1 MAQVR
6 GIVFAVCATVLI
18 STSVESRAEDWRDG
32 LPFNLHGFVEGG
44 FGIRT
49 QNDPN
54 QHQDV
59 NYAELRLQLEASKAL
74 ESAEFK
80 FRLDLFRDEALH
92 EFNVDLR
99 EAHVLFTPGDFVDLK
114 IGRQILTWGT
124 GDLVFLNDLFPKDFQ
139 SFFIGRE
146 ESYLKAPSNSVKS
159 SFYFDFFNLD
169 LVWNPLFNSDRFING
184 ERLSF
189 FNPFLSRKTGERE
202 ELSSREPEGIL
213 KDSEIHLR
221 AFKNVKG
228 YELALYG
235 YYGFFKNP
243 GGFNLAGEATFPR
256 LAVYGASVRGNVLKG
271 IGNIEIAYY
280 DSLKDPRGTNP
291 LINNSQLR
299 FLMGYT
305 QELLPDFN
313 IGFQYYLEHRVHH
326 DRFIRNLPPGAL
338 AQDENR
344 HTLTVRLTQLLLQQN
359 LSLSL
364 FTFYV
369 PSDGEAYLRP
379 IVHYKV
385 SDSWSATLGANVFTG
400 SSDNN
405 FFGQLEDNSNVY
417 VRIRYSY

>member
-1 MAQVR
+1 
-6 GIVFAVCATVLI
+6 
-18 STSVESRAEDWRDG
+18 
-32 LPFNLHGFVEGG
+32 
-44 FGIRT
+44 
-49 QNDPN
+49 
-54 QHQDV
+54 
-59 NYAELRLQLEASKAL
+59 
-74 ESAEFK
+74 
-80 FRLDLFRDEALH
+80 
-92 EFNVDLR
+92 
-99 EAHVLFTPGDFVDLK
+99 
-114 IGRQILTWGT
+114 
-124 GDLVFLNDLFPKDFQ
+124 
-139 SFFIGRE
+139 
-146 ESYLKAPSNSVKS
+146 
-159 SFYFDFFNLD
+159 
-169 LVWNPLFNSDRFING
+169 LVWNPLFNSDRFVNG

-189 FNPFLSRKTGERE
+189 FNPFLGRKTGERE
-202 ELSSREPEGIL
+202 ELSSRQPEGIL

-280 DSLKDPRGTNP
+280 DSLKDQSGTNP

-299 FLMGYT
+299 FLAGYT
-305 QELLPDFN
+305 QELLPNFN
-313 IGFQYYLEHRVHH
+313 IGFQYYLEHMIHH
-326 DRFIRNLPPGAL
+326 DRFIRNLPPGIL
-338 AQDENR
+338 EQDENR

-379 IVHYKV
+379 IVSYKV
-385 SDSWSATLGANVFTG
+385 SDAWSATLGANIFTG
-400 SSDNN
+400 SGENN

-417 VRIRYSY
+417 ARIRYSY

>member
-1 MAQVR
+1 MR
-6 GIVFAVCATVLI
+6 GIVFALCVTVFLA
-18 STSVESRAEDWRDG
+18 TSVESRAEDWRDG
-32 LPFNLHGFVEGG
+32 LPFDLNGFVEGG

-54 QHQDV
+54 QRHDV
-59 NYAELRLQLEASKAL
+59 NYAELRLQLEASKSL

-80 FRLDLFRDEALH
+80 LRLDLFRDEALH
-92 EFNVDLR
+92 EFSADLR
-99 EAHVLFTPGDFVDLK
+99 EAHASFTPGESVDLK

-124 GDLVFLNDLFPKDFQ
+124 GDLFFLNDLFPKDFQ

-169 LVWNPLFNSDRFING
+169 LVWNPLFNSDRFVNG

-189 FNPFLSRKTGERE
+189 FNPFLGRKVGERE
-202 ELSSREPEGIL
+202 ELSSREPETWL

-221 AFKNVKG
+221 AFKNVSG

-243 GGFNLAGEATFPR
+243 GGFNFAGEATFPR

-271 IGNIEIAYY
+271 IGNIEVAYY
-280 DSLKDPRGTNP
+280 DSLKDQSGTNP

-299 FLMGYT
+299 FLAGYT
-305 QELLPDFN
+305 QELLTDLN

-326 DRFIRNLPPGAL
+326 DRFIANLPPGAL

-364 FTFYV
+364 FTFYA
-369 PSDGEAYLRP
+369 PSDGDAYLRP
-379 IVHYKV
+379 IVSYKV
-385 SDSWSATLGANVFTG
+385 SDSWSATLGANIFTG
-400 SSDNN
+400 DSQNT

-417 VRIRYSY
+417 TRVRYSY

>member
-1 MAQVR
+1 MKR
-6 GIVFAVCATVLI
+6 LVFALCLAALLW
-18 STSVESRAEDWRDG
+18 SPSESYAEDWRKD
-32 LPFNLHGFVEGG
+32 LPFDLHGFVEGG
-44 FGIRT
+44 LGIRT

-54 QHQDV
+54 QHHDV

-74 ESAEFK
+74 ESVEFK

-92 EFNVDLR
+92 EFKADLR
-99 EAHVLFTPGDFVDLK
+99 EAHASFTPSDFVDLK

-124 GDLVFLNDLFPKDFQ
+124 GDLFFLNDLFPKDFQ

-146 ESYLKAPSNSVKS
+146 ESYLKAPSNSIKS

-169 LVWNPLFNSDRFING
+169 MVWNPLFNSDRFVNG

-189 FNPFLSRKTGERE
+189 FNPFLGRKVGERE
-202 ELSSREPEGIL
+202 ELNSQEPDDIL

-221 AFKNVKG
+221 AFKNVAG

-243 GGFNLAGEATFPR
+243 GGFNIAGEATFSR

-271 IGNIEIAYY
+271 IGNIEFAYY
-280 DSLKDPRGTNP
+280 DSLKDQSGTNP
-291 LINNSQLR
+291 LTSNSQLR

-305 QELLPDFN
+305 QELFTDFN
-313 IGFQYYLEHRVHH
+313 IGFQYYLEHMVHH
-326 DRFIRNLPPGAL
+326 DRFMNNLPPGAL

-359 LSLSL
+359 LRVSL
-364 FTFYV
+364 FTFYS

-379 IVHYKV
+379 VVDYKV
-385 SDSWSATLGANVFTG
+385 SDSWSATLGANIFTG
-400 SSDNN
+400 SGESN

-417 VRIRYSY
+417 TRVRYSY

>member
-1 MAQVR
+1 MKMTA
-6 GIVFAVCATVLI
+6 GLFCLAVILWQAPADAY
-18 STSVESRAEDWRDG
+18 AEDWRDD
-32 LPFNLHGFVEGG
+32 LPFDLHGFVEGG
-44 FGIRT
+44 LGIRT

-54 QHQDV
+54 QHHDA
-59 NYAELRLQLEASKAL
+59 NYAELRFQLEASKTL
-74 ESAEFK
+74 DEAEFK

-92 EFNVDLR
+92 EFNADLR
-99 EAHVLFTPGDFVDLK
+99 EAHVLLTPSDIVDFK

-124 GDLVFLNDLFPKDFQ
+124 GDLIFLNDLFPKDFQ

-146 ESYLKAPSNSVKS
+146 ESYLKAPSNSIKT
-159 SFYFDFFNLD
+159 SFFLD
-169 LVWNPLFNSDRFING
+169 AININLVWSPLFNSDRFVNG

-189 FNPFLSRKTGERE
+189 FNPFLGRKTGELE
-202 ELSSREPEGIL
+202 ELSSREPETL
-213 KDSEIHLR
+213 FKDSEIHLR

-228 YELALYG
+228 YEWALYG

-291 LINNSQLR
+291 RVNNSQFR

-305 QELLPDFN
+305 QELFPDFN
-313 IGFQYYLEHRVHH
+313 IGFQYYLEHMMHH
-326 DRFIRNLPPGAL
+326 SSFMQTLPPGAF
-338 AQDENR
+338 AQDKNR
-344 HTLTVRLTQLLLQQN
+344 HTFTVRLTQLLLQQN
-359 LSLSL
+359 LRLSL

-379 IVHYKV
+379 IAHYKV
-385 SDSWSATLGANVFTG
+385 SDSWSATVGANIFTG
-400 SSDNN
+400 DGQST

-417 VRIRYSY
+417 ARVRYSY

>member
-1 MAQVR
+1 MAEMR
-6 GIVFAVCATVLI
+6 GMAFVFCMAVLF
-18 STSVESRAEDWRDG
+18 STPVESRAEDWRDN
-32 LPFNLHGFVEGG
+32 LPFSLHGFVEGG

-59 NYAELRLQLEASKAL
+59 NYAELRLQLEASKRL

-92 EFNVDLR
+92 EFNADLR
-99 EAHVLFTPGDFVDLK
+99 EAHVLFTPGDFVDFK
-114 IGRQILTWGT
+114 VGRQILTWGT

-159 SFYFDFFNLD
+159 SFYFDLFNLD
-169 LVWNPLFNSDRFING
+169 LVWNPLFNSDRFVNG

-189 FNPFLSRKTGERE
+189 FNPFLGRKTGERE
-202 ELSSREPEGIL
+202 ELSSRQPEGIL

-280 DSLKDPRGTNP
+280 DSLKDQSGTNP

-299 FLMGYT
+299 FLAGYT
-305 QELLPDFN
+305 QELLPNFN
-313 IGFQYYLEHRVHH
+313 IGFQYYLEHMIHH
-326 DRFIRNLPPGAL
+326 DRFIRNLPPGIL
-338 AQDENR
+338 EQDENR

-379 IVHYKV
+379 IVSYKV
-385 SDSWSATLGANVFTG
+385 SDAWSATLGANIFTG
-400 SSDNN
+400 SGENN
-405 FFGQLEDNSNVY
+405 FFGQMEDNSNVY
-417 VRIRYSY
+417 ARIRYSY

>member
-1 MAQVR
+1 MKLSIGLFLLTTILWVA
-6 GIVFAVCATVLI
+6 ATL
-18 STSVESRAEDWRDG
+18 EAAEAKSWREG

-54 QHQDV
+54 QSHDV
-59 NYAELRLQLEASKAL
+59 NYSELRLQIEASKAL

-92 EFNVDLR
+92 EFNADLR
-99 EAHVLFTPGDFVDLK
+99 EAHAVFSPGDFIDLK

-124 GDLVFLNDLFPKDFQ
+124 GDLIFLNDLFPKDFQ

-146 ESYLKAPSNSVKS
+146 ESYLKAPSNSIKS
-159 SFYFDFFNLD
+159 SYYFDWFNLD
-169 LVWNPLFNSDRFING
+169 LVWNPLFNSDRFLNG
-184 ERLSF
+184 ERLSI
-189 FNPFLSRKTGERE
+189 FNPFLNRKIGERE
-202 ELSSREPEGIL
+202 KLSSREPETLL

-243 GGFNLAGEATFPR
+243 GGFNLVGEAIFPR

-280 DSLKDPRGTNP
+280 DSLKDQGGTNP
-291 LINNSQLR
+291 FINNSQFR
-299 FLMGYT
+299 FLAGYT
-305 QELLPDFN
+305 QELATNFN
-313 IGFQYYLEHRVHH
+313 IGFQYYLEHMVHH
-326 DRFIRNLPPGAL
+326 DQFMQNLPPGAL
-338 AQDENR
+338 PQDENR

-385 SDSWSATLGANVFTG
+385 SDAWSATLGANIFTG
-400 SSDNN
+400 SGENN
-405 FFGQLEDNSNVY
+405 FFGQLENNSNVY
-417 VRIRYSY
+417 ARMRYSY

>member
-1 MAQVR
+1 MKLKL
-6 GIVFAVCATVLI
+6 VFFCLVAILWEVPTVA
-18 STSVESRAEDWRDG
+18 AEDWRKD
-32 LPFNLHGFVEGG
+32 LPFDLNGFVEGG
-44 FGIRT
+44 LGIRT

-54 QHQDV
+54 QHHDV
-59 NYAELRLQLEASKAL
+59 NYAELRLQLEASRAL

-92 EFNVDLR
+92 EFNADLR
-99 EAHVLFTPGDFVDLK
+99 EAHVLLTPSDVLDLK

-124 GDLVFLNDLFPKDFQ
+124 GDLLFLNDLFPKDFQ

-146 ESYLKAPSNSVKS
+146 ESYLKAPSDSVKS
-159 SFYFDFFNLD
+159 SFYFEMFNLD
-169 LVWNPLFNSDRFING
+169 LVWNPLFNSDRFVNG

-189 FNPFLSRKTGERE
+189 FNPFLGRKTGERE
-202 ELSSREPEGIL
+202 ELSSREPETWF

-243 GGFNLAGEATFPR
+243 GGFNPAGEATFPR
-256 LAVYGASVRGNVLKG
+256 LAVYGASIRGNVLKG
-271 IGNIEIAYY
+271 IGNMEIAYY
-280 DSLKDPRGTNP
+280 DSLKDSRGTNP
-291 LINNSQLR
+291 LVNNSQFR
-299 FLMGYT
+299 FLVGYT

-313 IGFQYYLEHRVHH
+313 IGFQYYLEHMVHH
-326 DRFIRNLPPGAL
+326 ARFMQNLPAGAF

-359 LSLSL
+359 LRLSL

-379 IVHYKV
+379 MAHYKV
-385 SDSWSATLGANVFTG
+385 SDAWSATVGGNIFTG
-400 SSDNN
+400 DGQST
-405 FFGQLEDNSNVY
+405 FFGQLDDNSNVY
-417 VRIRYSY
+417 ARARYSY

>member
-1 MAQVR
+1 MKWKTGLFCLV
-6 GIVFAVCATVLI
+6 AVLWVTPAVA
-18 STSVESRAEDWRDG
+18 AEDWRKD
-32 LPFNLHGFVEGG
+32 LPFDLHGFIEGG

-54 QHQDV
+54 QHHDV
-59 NYAELRLQLEASKAL
+59 NYAELRLQLEASRAL

-92 EFNVDLR
+92 EFNADLR
-99 EAHVLFTPGDFVDLK
+99 EAHALFTPSDVLDLK

-159 SFYFDFFNLD
+159 SFFFDLFNLD
-169 LVWNPLFNSDRFING
+169 LVWNPLFNSDRFVNG

-189 FNPFLSRKTGERE
+189 FNPFLGRKTGERE
-202 ELSSREPEGIL
+202 ELSSREPETWF

-271 IGNIEIAYY
+271 IGYLEIAYY

-291 LINNSQLR
+291 LVNNSQFR
-299 FLMGYT
+299 FLVGYT

-313 IGFQYYLEHRVHH
+313 IGFQYYLEHMAQHA
-326 DRFIRNLPPGAL
+326 RFMQNLPAGAL

-344 HTLTVRLTQLLLQQN
+344 HTFTVRLTQLLLQQN
-359 LSLSL
+359 LRLSL

-379 IVHYKV
+379 MAHYKV
-385 SDSWSATLGANVFTG
+385 SDAWSATVGANIFTG
-400 SSDNN
+400 DGQST
-405 FFGQLEDNSNVY
+405 FFSQLDDNSNIYARV
-417 VRIRYSY
+417 RYSY

>member
-1 MAQVR
+1 MKSV
-6 GIVFAVCATVLI
+6 VFTVCLAILI
-18 STSVESRAEDWRDG
+18 SSPVESQAQDWRKD
-32 LPFNLHGFVEGG
+32 LPFNLHGFIEGG
-44 FGIRT
+44 FGIRM

-54 QHQDV
+54 QSHDV
-59 NYAELRLQLEASKAL
+59 NYAELRLQIEASKAL
-74 ESAEFK
+74 EWAEFK

-92 EFNVDLR
+92 EFNADLR
-99 EAHVLFTPGDFVDLK
+99 EAHVLFTPSDIVDLK

-124 GDLVFLNDLFPKDFQ
+124 GDLIFLNDLFPKDFQ

-146 ESYLKAPSNSVKS
+146 ESYLKAPSNSIKS
-159 SFYFDFFNLD
+159 SFYFDLFNLD

-189 FNPFLSRKTGERE
+189 FNPFLGRKTGERE
-202 ELSSREPEGIL
+202 KLSSREPEGIL

-221 AFKNVKG
+221 MFKNVKG

-243 GGFNLAGEATFPR
+243 GGFNLAGEAIFPR

-280 DSLKDPRGTNP
+280 DSLKDQRGTNP
-291 LINNSQLR
+291 LINNSQFR

-305 QELLPDFN
+305 QELIQNFN
-313 IGFQYYLEHRVHH
+313 IGFQYYLEHMVHH
-326 DRFIRNLPPGAL
+326 DRFIQSLPPGTVAL
-338 AQDENR
+338 DENR
-344 HTLTVRLTQLLLQQN
+344 HTLTVRLTQLLFQQN

-379 IVHYKV
+379 IIHYKV
-385 SDSWSATLGANVFTG
+385 SDAWSATLGANIFTG
-400 SSDNN
+400 PGQSN
-405 FFGQLEDNSNVY
+405 FFSQLEDNSNIYARV
-417 VRIRYSY
+417 RYSY

>member
-1 MAQVR
+1 MKR
-6 GIVFAVCATVLI
+6 LVFALCVAALLW
-18 STSVESRAEDWRDG
+18 SPSESRAEDWRDG

-44 FGIRT
+44 FGVRT

-54 QHQDV
+54 QHHDV
-59 NYAELRLQLEASKAL
+59 NYAELRLQLEASKTL

-80 FRLDLFRDEALH
+80 LRLDLFRDEALH
-92 EFNVDLR
+92 KFSADLR
-99 EAHVLFTPGDFVDLK
+99 EAHASFTPSDSIDLK

-124 GDLVFLNDLFPKDFQ
+124 GDLFFLNDLFPKDFQ

-169 LVWNPLFNSDRFING
+169 LVWNPLFNSDRFVNG

-189 FNPFLSRKTGERE
+189 FNPFLNRKVGERE
-202 ELSSREPEGIL
+202 ELSSREPETWL

-221 AFKNVKG
+221 AFKNVNG

-243 GGFNLAGEATFPR
+243 GGFNLAGEAIFPR

-271 IGNIEIAYY
+271 IGNIEVAYY
-280 DSLKDPRGTNP
+280 DSLKNQSGTNP
-291 LINNSQLR
+291 LISNSQFR
-299 FLMGYT
+299 FLAGYT
-305 QELLPDFN
+305 QELLTDLN

-326 DRFIRNLPPGAL
+326 DRFIANLPPGAL

-364 FTFYV
+364 FTFYA
-369 PSDGEAYLRP
+369 PSDGDAYLRP
-379 IVHYKV
+379 IVSYKV
-385 SDSWSATLGANVFTG
+385 SDSWSATLGANIFTG
-400 SSDNN
+400 DSQNT

-417 VRIRYSY
+417 TRVRYSY

>member
-1 MAQVR
+1 MKLKL
-6 GIVFAVCATVLI
+6 GIFCLVAVLWATPAVA
-18 STSVESRAEDWRDG
+18 AEDWRKD
-32 LPFNLHGFVEGG
+32 LPFDLHGFIEGG

-54 QHQDV
+54 QHHDV
-59 NYAELRLQLEASKAL
+59 NYGELRLQLEASRAL

-92 EFNVDLR
+92 EFNADLR
-99 EAHVLFTPGDFVDLK
+99 EAHALFTLSDIVDLK

-124 GDLVFLNDLFPKDFQ
+124 GDLIFLNDLFPKDFQ

-159 SFYFDFFNLD
+159 SFFFDLFNLD
-169 LVWNPLFNSDRFING
+169 LVWNPLFNSDRFVNG

-189 FNPFLSRKTGERE
+189 FNPFLGRKTGERE
-202 ELSSREPEGIL
+202 ELSSREPETWF

-271 IGNIEIAYY
+271 IGYLEIAYY

-291 LINNSQLR
+291 LVNNSQFR
-299 FLMGYT
+299 FLVGYT

-313 IGFQYYLEHRVHH
+313 IGFQYYLEHMAQHA
-326 DRFIRNLPPGAL
+326 RFMQNLPAGAL

-344 HTLTVRLTQLLLQQN
+344 HTFTVRLTQLLLQQN
-359 LSLSL
+359 LRLSL

-379 IVHYKV
+379 MAHYKV
-385 SDSWSATLGANVFTG
+385 SDAWSATVGANVFTG
-400 SSDNN
+400 DGQST
-405 FFGQLEDNSNVY
+405 FFSQLDDNSNIYARV
-417 VRIRYSY
+417 RYSY

>member
-1 MAQVR
+1 MAQMKLKLGLFYLV
-6 GIVFAVCATVLI
+6 AVLWVTPAVA
-18 STSVESRAEDWRDG
+18 AEDWRKD
-32 LPFNLHGFVEGG
+32 LPFDLHGFIEGG

-54 QHQDV
+54 QHHDV
-59 NYAELRLQLEASKAL
+59 NYAELRLQLEASRAL
-74 ESAEFK
+74 ESVEFK

-92 EFNVDLR
+92 EFNADLR
-99 EAHVLFTPGDFVDLK
+99 EAHVLFTPSDVLDLK

-124 GDLVFLNDLFPKDFQ
+124 GDLLFLNDLFPKDFQ

-159 SFYFDFFNLD
+159 SFYFDLFNLD
-169 LVWNPLFNSDRFING
+169 LVWNPLFNSDRFVNG

-189 FNPFLSRKTGERE
+189 FNPFLVRKTGERE
-202 ELSSREPEGIL
+202 ELSSREPETWF

-271 IGNIEIAYY
+271 IGNLEIAYY
-280 DSLKDPRGTNP
+280 DSLKDPHGTNP
-291 LINNSQLR
+291 LVNNSQFR
-299 FLMGYT
+299 FLAGYT

-313 IGFQYYLEHRVHH
+313 IGFQYYLEHMAQH
-326 DRFIRNLPPGAL
+326 DRFMRNLPAGAL

-344 HTLTVRLTQLLLQQN
+344 HTFTVRLTQLLLQQN
-359 LSLSL
+359 LRLSL

-379 IVHYKV
+379 MAHYKV
-385 SDSWSATLGANVFTG
+385 SDAWSATVGANIFTG
-400 SSDNN
+400 DGQST
-405 FFGQLEDNSNVY
+405 FFGQLDDNSNVY
-417 VRIRYSY
+417 VRVRTSY

>member
-1 MAQVR
+1 VR
-6 GIVFAVCATVLI
+6 GLAFALCVTVLFA
-18 STSVESRAEDWRDG
+18 TSVESRAEDWRDG
-32 LPFNLHGFVEGG
+32 LPFSLNGFVEGG

-54 QHQDV
+54 QSHDV
-59 NYAELRLQLEASKAL
+59 NYAELRLQFEASKTL

-92 EFNVDLR
+92 EFNADLR
-99 EAHVLFTPGDFVDLK
+99 EAHVLFTPSDFIDLN

-124 GDLVFLNDLFPKDFQ
+124 GDLIFLNDLFPKDFQ

-146 ESYLKAPSNSVKS
+146 ESYLKAPSNSIKS
-159 SFYFDFFNLD
+159 SFYFDFLNLD
-169 LVWNPLFNSDRFING
+169 LVWNPLFNSDRFTNG

-189 FNPFLSRKTGERE
+189 FNPFLGRKVGERE
-202 ELSSREPEGIL
+202 KLSSREPERLL

-235 YYGFFKNP
+235 YYGFFKDP

-256 LAVYGASVRGNVLKG
+256 LAVYGASARGSVLKG

-280 DSLKDPRGTNP
+280 DSLKDQRGTNP
-291 LINNSQLR
+291 LVNNSQLR
-299 FLMGYT
+299 FLIGYT

-313 IGFQYYLEHRVHH
+313 IGFQYYLEHMAHH
-326 DRFIRNLPPGAL
+326 DRFIQNLPPGAL

-359 LSLSL
+359 LRLSL

-369 PSDGEAYLRP
+369 PSDGEIYLRP

-385 SDSWSATLGANVFTG
+385 SDAWSATLGANIFTG
-400 SSDNN
+400 PGESN
-405 FFGQLEDNSNVY
+405 FFSQLEDNTNVY
-417 VRIRYSY
+417 ARVRYSY

>member
-1 MAQVR
+1 MR
-6 GIVFAVCATVLI
+6 LKLGFVFLAAILWSASAVHA
-18 STSVESRAEDWRDG
+18 ADDKDWRDG
-32 LPFNLHGFVEGG
+32 LPFNLNGFVEGG

-54 QHQDV
+54 QHHDV
-59 NYAELRLQLEASKAL
+59 NYGELRLQIEASKAL
-74 ESAEFK
+74 DDAEFK
-80 FRLDLFRDEALH
+80 VRLDLFRDEALH
-92 EFNVDLR
+92 EFNADLR
-99 EAHVLFTPGDFVDLK
+99 EAHVLFTLSDFVDFK

-146 ESYLKAPSNSVKS
+146 ESYLKAPSNSIKS
-159 SFYFDFFNLD
+159 SFYFNFFNLD

-189 FNPFLSRKTGERE
+189 FNPFLGRKVGERE
-202 ELSSREPEGIL
+202 EMSSREPEGVL

-243 GGFNLAGEATFPR
+243 GGFNLAGEAIFPR

-271 IGNIEIAYY
+271 IGNIEVAYY
-280 DSLKDPRGTNP
+280 DSLNDQGGTNP
-291 LINNSQLR
+291 FINNSQFR
-299 FLMGYT
+299 FLAGYA
-305 QELLPDFN
+305 QELVTDFN
-313 IGFQYYLEHRVHH
+313 IGLQYYLEHRVHH
-326 DRFIRNLPPGAL
+326 DRFIRSLPPGAF

-344 HTLTVRLTQLLLQQN
+344 HTLTVRLTQMLLQQN

-369 PSDGEAYLRP
+369 PSDGDAYLRP
-379 IVHYKV
+379 IVNYKV
-385 SDSWSATLGANVFTG
+385 SDSWSATLGANIFTG
-400 SSDNN
+400 DSQNT

-417 VRIRYSY
+417 TRVRYSY

>member
-1 MAQVR
+1 MTAL
-6 GIVFAVCATVLI
+6 F

-32 LPFNLHGFVEGG
+32 LPFKLHGFVEGG

-54 QHQDV
+54 QHHDV

-74 ESAEFK
+74 DWAEFK
-80 FRLDLFRDEALH
+80 FRLDVFRDEALH
-92 EFNVDLR
+92 EFNADLR
-99 EAHVLFTPGDFVDLK
+99 EAHASFTPGDFVDLK

-124 GDLVFLNDLFPKDFQ
+124 GDLIFLNDLFPKDFQ

-169 LVWNPLFNSDRFING
+169 LVWNPLFNSDRFVNG

-189 FNPFLSRKTGERE
+189 FNPFLNRKVGERE
-202 ELSSREPEGIL
+202 EMSSREPEGIL

-221 AFKNVKG
+221 AFKNVSG
-228 YELALYG
+228 YELAMYG

-243 GGFNLAGEATFPR
+243 GGFNRAGEATFPR
-256 LAVYGASVRGNVLKG
+256 LAVYGASVRGNVMKG

-280 DSLKDPRGTNP
+280 DSLKNQSGTNP
-291 LINNSQLR
+291 LISNSQFR
-299 FLMGYT
+299 FLAGYA
-305 QELLPDFN
+305 QELATDLN

-326 DRFIRNLPPGAL
+326 DRFIQNLPPGAL

-344 HTLTVRLTQLLLQQN
+344 HTFTVRLTQLLLQQN

-364 FTFYV
+364 FTFYS
-369 PSDGEAYLRP
+369 PSDGDAYLRP
-379 IVHYKV
+379 IVSYKV
-385 SDSWSATLGANVFTG
+385 SDAWSATLGANIFTG
-400 SSDNN
+400 DSQNT
-405 FFGQLEDNSNVY
+405 FFGQLDDNSNVY
-417 VRIRYSY
+417 TRVRYSY